1 MDPCTANIS
10 LPVPVPLL
18 PPQRNGDARGGPSHH
33 ADNLSRENSRA
44 QGGKGGREEHISG
57 IREGGSKLASEAGL
71 RESSVSSSLV
81 LRPRSLLG

>member
-33 ADNLSRENSRA
+33 ADSRENSRA
-44 QGGKGGREEHISG
+44 QGIKVGCEEHISASEG
-57 IREGGSKLASEAGL
+57 GREGG
-71 RESSVSSSLV
+71 RE
-81 LRPRSLLG
+81 